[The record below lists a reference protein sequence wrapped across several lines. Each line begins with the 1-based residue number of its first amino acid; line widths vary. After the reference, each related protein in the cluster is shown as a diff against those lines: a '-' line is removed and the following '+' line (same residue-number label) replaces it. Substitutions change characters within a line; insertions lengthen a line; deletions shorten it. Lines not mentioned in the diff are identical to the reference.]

1 MLSSLVYLGFV
12 ICGSCIWILVYQVR
26 IGLRLDQSSANSDAQ
41 REENEL
47 EVSMEELEEAEV
59 HQDAK

>member
-1 MLSSLVYLGFV
+1 MLSSLVYFGFA
-12 ICGSCIWILVYQVR
+12 ICGSCIWVLVNQVR